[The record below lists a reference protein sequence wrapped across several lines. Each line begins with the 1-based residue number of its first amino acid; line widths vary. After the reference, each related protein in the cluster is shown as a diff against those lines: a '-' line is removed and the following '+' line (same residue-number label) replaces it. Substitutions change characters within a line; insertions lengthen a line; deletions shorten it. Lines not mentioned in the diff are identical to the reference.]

1 MLLHA
6 LAITAL
12 LTIPMH
18 VLHPPTFITLT
29 PLDPDD
35 RSLPPYGGPR
45 AGGGP
50 PGGIRPTVPPGGR
63 GAGAGAAL
71 RPDTVVPPLTAP
83 MPWIARG
90 PMPGDG
96 RVWVSPRPALPRR
109 VADALYGAPEN
120 QDSLAVRRLRAMVDS
135 LNILIDA
142 MQRER
147 QRPTWTKEVAGRKF
161 GIDSQFIHIAG
172 IKIPVF
178 ALNLLPVDWPQAN
191 WGEMERAEQLRDMRE
206 DLLQSARRTETLR
219 DFRRY
224 VGELR
229 ARKDAERE
237 AARRVKE
244 HQQPDTTAVAPV
256 P

>member
-12 LTIPMH
+12 VTIPMH

-29 PLDPDD
+29 PLDPDE
-35 RSLPPYGGPR
+35 RSLPPYAGTR
-45 AGGGP
+45 ASGGP
-50 PGGIRPTVPPGGR
+50 PGGVGPTVPPGARGR
-63 GAGAGAAL
+63 GPGATPH
-71 RPDTVVPPLTAP
+71 PDTVVPAPLP
-83 MPWIARG
+83 DRMPWIARG

-109 VADALYGAPEN
+109 VADALYGTPDDP
-120 QDSLAVRRLRAMVDS
+120 DSVAVRRLRAMVDS

-178 ALNLLPVDWPQAN
+178 ALNLLPIAWPEAN
-191 WGEMERAEQLRDMRE
+191 WGEMERAEQLRGMRE

-237 AARRVKE
+237 AARRLKPP
-244 HQQPDTTAVAPV
+244 PDTAAPTAVP
-256 P
+256 